1 MSAVIGGENRGQGQ
15 LSGYGSKTYR
25 NYVLLALTLIYIL
38 NFVDRALLAV
48 VGPDLVP
55 DLKITDTQFGLLT
68 GFGFALLYTA
78 VGIPLARFADVGHRV
93 WIMTICVALWSLMT
107 AACGLAT
114 EVTIGS
120 ITIGAFWILLICRV
134 GVGIGEAGCTPP
146 ANSLIADYFI
156 PRERSQALGFY
167 AMGVTLGT
175 MVANLIGGWVTDVFD
190 WRTAFFVVGLPGL
203 LVALVFKLTV
213 KEPPRGYTDPP
224 ETEKKERAGLKE
236 AIHELMGKPAFW
248 LMTAGATIAAFCG
261 YGISSFQS
269 LFLVRTY
276 EITAGQAAIWIN
288 TPVALSAAVGT
299 FATGWLATRVYK
311 KHPGAIAWVPAAG
324 LTLSVPFYIYAFTTD
339 NLLYAAIGLV
349 IGGFVKYGYL
359 AAQYTIG
366 QGVVSMRVRAMATA
380 VMLLLVNLLGYGF
393 GPLFIGAVSDIFFNS
408 GVAELGVGAGELA
421 RNQCHPAVVGQ
432 LSENLQQVCGQVY
445 AQSLQTSMVIMA
457 CLYAASGLCF
467 LLTWRRLDK
476 DMVDRQGETPA
487 TA

>member
-1 MSAVIGGENRGQGQ
+1 MSAVIGGENRGQGHVA
-15 LSGYGSKTYR
+15 GYGSKAYR

-175 MVANLIGGWVTDVFD
+175 MFANLIGGWVTDMFD

-203 LVALVFKLTV
+203 LVAIVFKLTV

-224 ETEKKERAGLKE
+224 VTEKKERANLKE

-288 TPVALSAAVGT
+288 TPVALSAAIGT
-299 FATGWLATRVYK
+299 FATGWLATRIYK

-324 LTLSVPFYIYAFTTD
+324 LALSVPFYIVAFTTD
-339 NLLYAAIGLV
+339 SLLYAAICLV

-393 GPLFIGAVSDIFFNS
+393 GPLFIGAVSDIFFKS
-408 GVAELGVGAGELA
+408 GVAELGVAAGELA

-476 DMVDRQGETPA
+476 DMVDRQGQKPV